1 MPDSAATKTA
11 PPKLTRRQQLVLQR
25 KLEELEAI
33 EREIQRRKNATNPMY
48 YDLPDL
54 LFPQGFAQGALNHAT
69 GEIERVPLAKPET
82 DLEYIARQEDAI
94 KRLIETHLHFKKDGR
109 IVHIYLIDKQVQF
122 IADFFYGRSKRGILW
137 KGRGCGGSLC
147 AAIMIW
153 LIMIYKHMSF
163 IDLGGSM
170 EQSRVVYEYVCA
182 FWNAIPGMTETLLE
196 KPPLITNTTLITT
209 VQLKCIPASE
219 KMARGK
225 HLPGLVA
232 DEACQNDPNADT
244 TFKAA
249 MQMSMSEPDHIIV
262 LLSTFHH
269 PVGLFQE
276 IWDNAEQKGFVRY
289 KWDCFDVMSKCTAG
303 IDQATVEDPTAQHFC
318 RNDCPL
324 TTSEPIYDDKDEFI
338 GNRFIGCDGRARRS
352 QGFLPRENVINAM
365 VLNEGSEIF
374 EVEFA
379 CRRPRFSGP
388 IYGLE
393 AIENASVDEITIDD
407 TETTIVGIDWGVTEG
422 VLILGKDSQSDG
434 PQVLESRYLS
444 VKLVGEYI
452 KILSDWQDEYG
463 HLTIYA
469 DSSHPFEIG
478 DLEQAGFDVIPVDF
492 ATMKD
497 YGIANLLKMFMY
509 GKIRILD
516 DNTRLVDQLKGYRK
530 DPKTGKPLKIND
542 HGPDALLCMTIE
554 IDFTERWA
562 DLITAR
568 ANGLARS
575 KLLKTIDDLGLDKKK
590 NDDKALEENTIDRDK
605 DVMLF

>member
-1 MPDSAATKTA
+1 MGDAATKES
-11 PPKLTRRQQLVLQR
+11 PPKLTRRQQLLLSK
-25 KLEELEAI
+25 KLDELEAI

-54 LFPQGFAQGALNHAT
+54 LFPKGFAPGKLDHST
-69 GEIERVPLAKPET
+69 GEVEREPLPEEET
-82 DLEYIARQEDAI
+82 DLEYIARQEYAI
-94 KRLIETHLHFKKDGR
+94 KCLIEDHLHFTKDGR
-109 IVHIYLIDKQVQF
+109 VVKIHLIDKQVQF

-182 FWNAIPGMTETLLE
+182 FWDAVPGMHDTLLE
-196 KPPLITNTTLITT
+196 KDPLITLTKLVTG

-249 MQMSMSEPDHIIV
+249 MQMSMSEPEHIIV

-276 IWDNAEQKGFVRY
+276 IWDNAEQKGFKRY
-289 KWDCFDVMSKCTAG
+289 KWDCFDVMTKCEAG
-303 IDQATVEDPTAQHFC
+303 LDQATSEDPIAQSFC
-318 RNDCPL
+318 RNECPL
-324 TTSEPIYDDKDEFI
+324 TTSEAVYDEHDQFV
-338 GNRFIGCDGRARRS
+338 GNRFVGCDGRARKS
-352 QGFLPRENVINAM
+352 HGFLPRENVINAM

-374 EVEFA
+374 RVEFA
-379 CRRPRFSGP
+379 CQRPMFSGP

-393 AIENASVDEITIDD
+393 AIENAMVDEMQIDD
-407 TETTIVGIDWGVTEG
+407 NERTIVGIDWGVTEG
-422 VLILGKDSQSDG
+422 VLIVGKDSYNGG
-434 PQVLESRYLS
+434 PQILESRYLS

-452 KILSDWQDEYG
+452 KILSEWQEEYG
-463 HLTIYA
+463 HLEVYA

-478 DLEQAGFDVIPVDF
+478 DLEQAGFEVVPVDF

-509 GKIRILD
+509 GKIRLLD
-516 DNTRLVDQLKGYRK
+516 DNTRLVDQLKSYRK

-542 HGPDALLCMTIE
+542 HGPDALLCLTIT

-562 DLITAR
+562 ELITAR
-568 ANGLARS
+568 ANGLART
-575 KLLKTIDDLGLDKKK
+575 KLLKTIDDLGLDKKA
-590 NDDKALEENTIDRDK
+590 DDGEVEENTVDRDNS
-605 DVMLF
+605 VMLF